1 LKFVYFDDS
10 GNVIHAVD
18 ETTTQQFLILQG
30 NLWYNVEKEA
40 CGERK

>member
-1 LKFVYFDDS
+1 MYFNDS

-18 ETTTQQFLILQG
+18 ETNTQQFLILQG
-30 NLWYNVEKEA
+30 NLCYNVKREA